1 MKCCVLMAHVPD
13 TASVI
18 KVAAAGARIEEAG
31 IKWIVSPYDEYALEE
46 AIKLKEAKGGS
57 VTVVAFGPDGADRTP
72 QGLRECLAR
81 GADAA
86 VHVKGGEGSLGDAYS
101 IATVLAAAVR
111 KAGPF
116 DLVLAGVKGVGSDNG
131 LVGAMVAELL
141 DLPHIAGVTKV
152 EYGDG
157 TLTAHREVEGGT
169 EIVDAPL
176 PCVFTAHKGLNEPR
190 YPSLKG
196 IMASKRVPI
205 QAFTLAD
212 LGLDEAKLTGDEA
225 RCRWRAL
232 SLPPAKSGGTIIQ
245 GEENPAAAAAELARL
260 LREQA
265 KAI

>member
-13 TASVI
+13 TASII
-18 KVAAAGARIEEAG
+18 KVAASGARIEEAG

-46 AIKLKEAKGGS
+46 AIKLKETKGGS
-57 VTVVAFGPDGADRTP
+57 VTVVAYGPDGADRTP

-86 VHVKGGEGSLGDAYS
+86 VHVRGDGALGDAYT
-101 IATVLAAAVR
+101 IARVLAAAVS
-111 KAGPF
+111 KVGPF
-116 DLVLAGVKGVGSDNG
+116 DLVLTGVKGVGSDNS

-141 DLPHIAGVTKV
+141 DLPHVAGVTKI
-152 EYGDG
+152 EYGEG
-157 TLTAHREVEGGT
+157 KLTAHREIEGGT

-176 PCVFTAHKGLNEPR
+176 PCLIMAHKGLNEPR

-205 QAFTLAD
+205 QAFTAAD
-212 LGLDEAKLTGDEA
+212 LGFDEAKLAGDEA
-225 RCRWRAL
+225 RARWRAIV
-232 SLPPAKSGGTIIQ
+232 LPAAKSGGTIIQ
-245 GEENPAAAAAELARL
+245 GEENPTGAAAQLARL

>member
-1 MKCCVLMAHVPD
+1 MKCCVLMTQVPD

-18 KVAAAGARIEEAG
+18 KVGATGTRIDEAG

-46 AIKLKEAKGGS
+46 AIKLKESKGGS

-81 GADAA
+81 GADGA
-86 VHVKGGEGSLGDAYS
+86 VHVKGGEGSLGDAYTV
-101 IATVLAAAVR
+101 ARVLAAAVQ
-111 KAGPF
+111 KVGPF

-141 DLPHIAGVTKV
+141 DIPHVAGVTKV
-152 EYGDG
+152 EYGEG
-157 TLTAHREVEGGT
+157 KLTAHREIEGGA

-176 PCVFTAHKGLNEPR
+176 PCLITAHKGLNEPR

-205 QAFTLAD
+205 QAFTPGD

-225 RCRWRAL
+225 RSRWRAL
-232 SLPPAKSGGTIIQ
+232 SLPPAKAGGTIIQ
-245 GEENPAAAAAELARL
+245 GEENPAAAAAQLAKL